1 MAGKTID
8 FFKTGIWEM
17 DLDGFSSLRARAVRS
32 LRTFLI
38 AVSGFIEHRSTS
50 QASILTYY
58 SVLNI
63 VPLIAVVF
71 AIAKGFGLS
80 RLIENYILKMA
91 ESANWQ
97 SHVTEHLITFAH
109 SFLKQ
114 ARGGIIAGVGIALL
128 FWTVISILGKIE
140 DSFNAVWGVTKSRT
154 ILRKFTDYMAIL
166 ILAPVLFAIASSL
179 TVLVAGKVGL
189 IVQEFTVLGVFSPL
203 ISFMLKFLPYVSL
216 WLLLTVLYVI
226 VPNTRVPLKPAIIG
240 GVVAGTLVQ
249 IAQWLYIT
257 FQIGV
262 SSHGAIYGSL
272 AALPLLF
279 GWLQTSWMIV
289 LFGLEIAYAHEHS
302 ETYGL
307 QPGYA
312 DVSASSKKV
321 MMLSIFN
328 LIGQR
333 FSTGEKPFSAGEMA
347 KELKIPLA
355 LVRELLGNMTR
366 ANLIVEVVDDNQNN
380 GGCFQPARSTEELT
394 MQDVLRAYE
403 GAVAL
408 PRLSSEET
416 GRISDQYR
424 RLSDA
429 ALNLPENVKIRKL

>member
-1 MAGKTID
+1 MS
-8 FFKTGIWEM
+8 
-17 DLDGFSSLRARAVRS
+17 LDGLSPLRTLAIRF

-38 AVSGFIEHRSTS
+38 AVSGFIEHRSTA

-63 VPLIAVVF
+63 VPLVAVVF
-71 AIAKGFGLS
+71 AIAKGFGLDK
-80 RLIENYILKMA
+80 LVENYILQMA
-91 ESANWQ
+91 ANANWQ
-97 SHVTEHLITFAH
+97 SHVTEQLLMFAR

-114 ARGGIIAGVGIALL
+114 AKGGVIAGIGVVLL

-166 ILAPVLFAIASSL
+166 ILTPVLFAIASSL
-179 TVLVAGKVGL
+179 TVLVAGEVGL
-189 IVQEFTVLGVFSPL
+189 IVQKIKLLGVFSPL
-203 ISFMLKFLPYVSL
+203 ISFLLKFLPYVSL
-216 WLLLTVLYVI
+216 WLLLTVLYTI
-226 VPNTRVPLKPAIIG
+226 MPNTRVPLMSAIIG
-240 GVVAGTLVQ
+240 GIVAGTLVQ

-262 SSHGAIYGSL
+262 ASHGAIYGSL
-272 AALPLLF
+272 AAVPLLF

-289 LFGLEIAYAHEHS
+289 LFGLEIAYAREHS

-312 DVSASSKKV
+312 DLSISSKKI
-321 MMLSIFN
+321 MILSIFN

-333 FSTGEKPFSAGEMA
+333 FSAGEKPLSAREVA

-355 LVRELLGNMTR
+355 LVQELIGNMIR
-366 ANLIVEVVDDNQNN
+366 ANLVAEVMDEKNY
-380 GGCFQPARSTEELT
+380 GGRFQPARSIEDLT

-403 GAVAL
+403 GSVIL

-416 GRISDQYR
+416 GRISDRFRQ
-424 RLSDA
+424 LSDA
-429 ALNLPENVKIRKL
+429 AVNLPENIKIKKL

>member
-1 MAGKTID
+1 MALKKIID
-8 FFKTGIWEM
+8 FLKTGIWEM
-17 DLDGFSSLRARAVRS
+17 GLDGLSSLKVRTIRF

-38 AVSGFIEHRSTS
+38 AVSGFIEHRSTA

-63 VPLIAVVF
+63 VPLVAVVF
-71 AIAKGFGLS
+71 AIAKGFGLDK
-80 RLIENYILKMA
+80 LVENYILQMA
-91 ESANWQ
+91 ANANWQ
-97 SHVTEHLITFAH
+97 SHVTEQLLMFAR

-114 ARGGIIAGVGIALL
+114 AKGGVIAGIGVVLL

-166 ILAPVLFAIASSL
+166 ILTPVLFAIASSL
-179 TVLVAGKVGL
+179 TVLVAGEVGL
-189 IVQEFTVLGVFSPL
+189 IVHKIQLLGVFSPL
-203 ISFMLKFLPYVSL
+203 ISFLLKFLPYVSL
-216 WLLLTVLYVI
+216 WVLLTVLYTI
-226 VPNTRVPLKPAIIG
+226 MPNTRIPLRSAIIG
-240 GVVAGTLVQ
+240 SIVAGTLVQ
-249 IAQWLYIT
+249 ITQWLYIT

-262 SSHGAIYGSL
+262 ASHGAIYGSL
-272 AALPLLF
+272 AAVPLLF

-307 QPGYA
+307 QPGYSGL
-312 DVSASSKKV
+312 SASSKKI

-333 FSTGEKPFSAGEMA
+333 FSAGEKPFSAREMA
-347 KELKIPLA
+347 RELKIPIA
-355 LVRELLGNMTR
+355 LVQELIGNMIR
-366 ANLIVEVVDDNQNN
+366 ANLLAEVMDEKSN
-380 GGCFQPARSTEELT
+380 GGYFQPARSIEGLT

-403 GAVAL
+403 GTVAL

-416 GRISDQYR
+416 ARISDRFRQ
-424 RLSDA
+424 LSDA
-429 ALNLPENVKIRKL
+429 AVNLPENIEINKL

>member
-1 MAGKTID
+1 MS
-8 FFKTGIWEM
+8 
-17 DLDGFSSLRARAVRS
+17 LDGLSPLRTLAIRF

-38 AVSGFIEHRSTS
+38 AVSGFIEHRSTA

-63 VPLIAVVF
+63 VPLVAVVF
-71 AIAKGFGLS
+71 AIAKGFGLDK
-80 RLIENYILKMA
+80 LVENYILQMA
-91 ESANWQ
+91 ANANWQ
-97 SHVTEHLITFAH
+97 SHVTEQLLMFAR

-114 ARGGIIAGVGIALL
+114 AKGGVIAGIGVVLL

-166 ILAPVLFAIASSL
+166 ILTPVLFAIASSL
-179 TVLVAGKVGL
+179 TVLVAGEVGL
-189 IVQEFTVLGVFSPL
+189 IVQKIKLLGVFSPL
-203 ISFMLKFLPYVSL
+203 ISFLLKFLPYVSL
-216 WLLLTVLYVI
+216 WLLLTVLYTI
-226 VPNTRVPLKPAIIG
+226 MPNTRVPLMSAIIG
-240 GVVAGTLVQ
+240 GIVAGTLVQ

-262 SSHGAIYGSL
+262 ASHGAIYGSL

-289 LFGLEIAYAHEHS
+289 LFGLEIAYAHGHS

-307 QPGYA
+307 QPDYSG
-312 DVSASSKKV
+312 VSASSKKI

-328 LIGQR
+328 LIVQR
-333 FSTGEKPFSAGEMA
+333 FSAGEKPFSARRIA
-347 KELKIPLA
+347 IELKIPLA
-355 LVRELLGNMTR
+355 LVQELLGNMIK
-366 ANLIVEVVDDNQNN
+366 ANLVTEVLDEKSY
-380 GGCFQPARSTEELT
+380 GGCFQLARSIEDFTI
-394 MQDVLRAYE
+394 QDVMLAYE
-403 GAVAL
+403 GAAV
-408 PRLSSEET
+408 LSSQRSENTEKMS
-416 GRISDQYR
+416 REYK

-429 ALNLPENVKIRKL
+429 IVNLPENIKISNL

>member
-1 MAGKTID
+1 
-8 FFKTGIWEM
+8 M
-17 DLDGFSSLRARAVRS
+17 DLEGISSLRARVVRS

-71 AIAKGFGLS
+71 AIAKGFGLDK
-80 RLIENYILKMA
+80 LVENYILQMA

-97 SHVTEHLITFAH
+97 SHITEYLITFAR

-114 ARGGIIAGVGIALL
+114 AKGGVIAGVGVALL

-166 ILAPVLFAIASSL
+166 ILTPVLFAIASSL
-179 TVLVAGKVGL
+179 TVLVAGEVGL
-189 IVQEFTVLGVFSPL
+189 IVHKVKLLGVFSPF
-203 ISFMLKFLPYVSL
+203 ISFLLKFLPYVSL
-216 WLLLTVLYVI
+216 WLLLTVLYTI
-226 VPNTRVPLKPAIIG
+226 MPNTKVPLGSAVIG
-240 GVVAGTLVQ
+240 GIVAGTLVQ

-262 SSHGAIYGSL
+262 ASHGAIYGSL

-307 QPGYA
+307 RPGYA
-312 DVSASSKKV
+312 NVSASSKKV
-321 MMLSIFN
+321 MMLSILN

-333 FSTGEKPFSAGEMA
+333 FAAGEKPFSAGEA
-347 KELKIPLA
+347 ARELKIPLA
-355 LVRELLGNMTR
+355 LVQELLGNMTR
-366 ANLIVEVVDDNQNN
+366 ANLVAEVVDEKNY
-380 GGCFQPARSTEELT
+380 GGCFQPARSIEDLT

-403 GAVAL
+403 GAEAL

-424 RLSDA
+424 QLSDA
-429 ALNLPENVKIRKL
+429 AANLPENVKINKL